1 MPIKRALISVFNK
14 TGIVDFARTLTEK
27 GVDLLSTGGTY
38 RLLQQESV
46 PVTEVAD
53 WTGTPEIMD
62 GRVKTLHPK
71 IHGGILAIRDNDRH
85 VQQMEANE
93 IGAIDLVVVNLYP
106 FEATISKEGVS
117 LAEAV
122 ENIDIGGPTMLRS
135 AAKNNAFVTAV
146 VDPSDYSRVLKEM
159 EAGDVSADTR
169 MELAGKVFAH
179 TARYDSLI
187 ANYLG
192 SLERGFPPQIN
203 FNFMEKQPLRYG
215 ENPHQRAFFY
225 EDFGQQEWATVSNLK
240 QLQGKELSC
249 NNIIDLSSAL
259 EISREFDGQPFC
271 CILKHTNPCGAALGE
286 NALETFES
294 AWTTDPTSA
303 FGSIIG
309 FTTEVDGPTAKAITR
324 CFVEIVTAP
333 SFTDEA
339 LELFAGKK
347 NLRIMQQTKPL
358 TPATPGFDLKKVSG
372 GLLVQD
378 ADMGT
383 TPAAEWKVVTEAGL
397 SDEDRQGLE
406 FAWKICKHIKSNAI
420 CYASSER
427 LLGVGAGQMS
437 RVDSA
442 RIGAEKAQSSLKGC
456 YLASDAFFPFRDG
469 VDAAARVRVK
479 AIVQPGGS
487 VRDQEVIDA
496 CNEHGIA
503 MAFTGRRHF
512 RH

>member
-1 MPIKRALISVFNK
+1 MPIKRALISVFDK
-14 TGIVDFARTLTEK
+14 TGIVDFARALTEK
-27 GVDLLSTGGTY
+27 GVEILSTGGTFK
-38 RLLQQESV
+38 LLEKEGV
-46 PVTEVAD
+46 AVTEVAD
-53 WTGTPEIMD
+53 WTGSPEIMD

-71 IHGGILAIRDNDRH
+71 IHGGILGIRDNEKH
-85 VQQMEANE
+85 VKQMQENG

-106 FEATISKEGVS
+106 FEATIAKEGVT
-117 LAEAV
+117 LPEAI

-135 AAKNNAFVTAV
+135 AAKNNAFVTVV
-146 VDPSDYSRVLKEM
+146 VDPEDYRRVLGEM
-159 EAGDVSADTR
+159 EGGEVSQTTR
-169 MELAGKVFAH
+169 MELAYKVFAH

-192 SLERGFPPQIN
+192 TLEREFPPQIN

-215 ENPHQRAFFY
+215 ENPHQKAFFY
-225 EDFGQQEWATVSNLK
+225 QDIGEQAWSTVSNLE
-240 QLQGKELSC
+240 QLQGKELSY

-259 EISREFDGQPFC
+259 DISREFEGQPFC
-271 CILKHTNPCGAALGE
+271 CILKHTNPCGAATGA
-286 NALETFES
+286 NALEAFEN
-294 AWTTDPTSA
+294 AWATDPVSA

-309 FTTEVDGPTAKAITR
+309 FTVEVDGATAKAITQY
-324 CFVEIVTAP
+324 FVEIVTAP

-339 LELFAGKK
+339 LEVFKAKK
-347 NLRIMQQTKPL
+347 NLRIMRQTKPL
-358 TPATPGFDLKKVSG
+358 VPAEPALEMKKVSG

-378 ADMGT
+378 ADLGT
-383 TPAAEWKVVTEAGL
+383 SPVADWKVVTETGL
-397 SDEDRQGLE
+397 SDEDRRGLE
-406 FAWKICKHIKSNAI
+406 FAWKMCKHIKSNAI
-420 CYASSER
+420 CYASESR

-442 RIGAEKAQSSLKGC
+442 KIGAEKAQSSLEGC

-469 VDAAARVRVK
+469 VDAAAAVGVK

-503 MAFTGRRHF
+503 MIFTGRRHF